1 MTAIDL
7 AARKGALGKKVKQ
20 SADEWDSRT
29 DKAVKMAMDALKKLK
44 GKKKWVLSLK
54 ECNP

>member
-20 SADEWDSRT
+20 SDSRI
-29 DKAVKMAMDALKKLK
+29 DKAVKMAMDALKRLR
-44 GKKKWVLSLK
+44 GKKKYVLSLK